1 MAKKWNYNFL
11 KTLLAGLFQLP
22 NGYFFGVICGLIAV
36 MPLSAQIADTFL
48 LRTTFPGEA
57 KFIVADKLQQ
67 IYVVSP
73 DQRLLK
79 YNTDGKLLFDYS
91 NRTLGQLGWVD
102 VTDPFNV
109 LLFFPDYQNLIFL
122 DRTLNVAGEMRLPI
136 NDFPN
141 VTLVA
146 MGRDNYVWLYD
157 AVLFRLRKVGKEGE
171 IIKESQDLSQL
182 FGRDTPTPSQLVTTD
197 QAIYLVDTLR
207 GLFQFDLFGNFQK
220 RFPEKNIRHL
230 QAIGGYLFYQK
241 GEQSFF
247 RNEYNQEVEIKGFP
261 KKLNLFYLLPEIL
274 VGANGKSIQVYEFKK
289 QTKKGTDK

>member
-1 MAKKWNYNFL
+1 MAV
-11 KTLLAGLFQLP
+11 QS
-22 NGYFFGVICGLIAV
+22 IE
-36 MPLSAQIADTFL
+36 AQIADTFL
-48 LRTTFPGEA
+48 LRNSFAGEA
-57 KFIVADKLQQ
+57 KLLAVDKLQQ

-73 DQRLLK
+73 DQHLLK
-79 YNTDGKLLFDYS
+79 YNPDGKLLFDYS

-109 LLFFPDYQNLIFL
+109 LLFYPDYQNLLFL
-122 DRTLNVAGEMRLPI
+122 DRTLNLAAEMRLPI
-136 NDFPN
+136 DDFPN

-157 AVLFRLRKVGKEGE
+157 AVLFRLRKVGKEGQ

-182 FGRDTPTPSQLVTTD
+182 FGRDTPSPSQLVTTD

-220 RFPEKNIRHL
+220 RFPEKSISHL

-241 GEQSFF
+241 NGQSFF

-261 KKLNLFYLLPEIL
+261 KKLSLFYLLPEIL
-274 VGANGKSIQVYEFKK
+274 VGATGKSIQVFDFKK